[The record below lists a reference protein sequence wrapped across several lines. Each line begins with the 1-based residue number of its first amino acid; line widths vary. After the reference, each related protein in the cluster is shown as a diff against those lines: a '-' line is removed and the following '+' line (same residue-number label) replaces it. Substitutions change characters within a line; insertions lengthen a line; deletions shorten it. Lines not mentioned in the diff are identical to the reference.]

1 MRVSSLNIIVVG
13 LTVLFLGC
21 GGSKLG
27 GPAGGSGGLPGG
39 AGGGAGSGGA
49 GGSGGVVGGAG
60 GGAGSGSDGRVS
72 GGAGGTTFVPDAGIY
87 TGTGTSA
94 DFYSRFT
101 TAFCKFYTK
110 CGYVPNEAVCRK
122 VYVDSGLLDMS
133 ATLRGIDSG
142 RIVYDPTSADTCF
155 GAIADLS
162 CSRGVNAAPN
172 PKLGAICAT
181 ILRGTVPSGGNC
193 IDDAECTTGT
203 CRQPSCSANCC
214 LGTCGGKIPIGS
226 ACSSSNDCDTGV
238 SCIYGSSS
246 PGTCTADLAAGLSCG
261 SSGAYCQDGLDCD
274 TSATNTCVPYI
285 KDGQSCVTGGVAC
298 DNMGSFCD
306 PSSGI
311 CRPLLAVGAACTL
324 PVGSI
329 YGTGV
334 GCVYYA
340 ECRNGTCTA
349 RPTIG
354 EACSVPDGGY
364 AQLACAGAECTN
376 GICQPYTSQPCT
388 LETAVSPDAGARD

>member
-1 MRVSSLNIIVVG
+1 MHMPNLNIIVAG
-13 LTVLFLGC
+13 LTVLLIGC
-21 GGSKLG
+21 GGSKH
-27 GPAGGSGGLPGG
+27 GG
-39 AGGGAGSGGA
+39 AA

-60 GGAGSGSDGRVS
+60 GGAGGADGGPGGSSGGAG
-72 GGAGGTTFVPDAGIY
+72 GGAGGTTFVADAGIY

-110 CGYVPNEAVCRK
+110 CGYVPSEAICRK
-122 VYVDSGLLDMS
+122 VYVESGVMDLS

-142 RIVYDPTSADTCF
+142 RIVYDPTAADTCF

-162 CSRGVNAAPN
+162 CSRSGNAAPN
-172 PKLGAICAT
+172 PNLEAICST
-181 ILRGTVPSGGNC
+181 ILRGTVPSGENC
-193 IDDAECTTGT
+193 VDDAECTTGT
-203 CRQPSCSANCC
+203 CRQPSCNANCC

-226 ACSSSNDCDTGV
+226 ACSSSSDCESGS

-246 PGTCTADLAAGLSCG
+246 SATCTADLAVGQACA
-261 SSGAYCQDGLDCD
+261 SSGAYCQDAFDCD
-274 TSATNTCVPYI
+274 TSGTSTCVPYV
-285 KDGQSCVTGGVAC
+285 KDGQPCVTGGVGC

-306 PSSGI
+306 PASGT

-324 PVGSI
+324 PAGST
-329 YGTGV
+329 YGTGA

-354 EACSVPDGGY
+354 DACSVPDGGY
-364 AQLACAGAECTN
+364 TQMACAGGDCTS
-376 GICQPYTSQPCT
+376 GTCQPYTSQPCT